1 MGFKD
6 IQKFNNALL
15 VKQVWRLIHQKDT
28 LLYKVF
34 SAKYFP
40 HGSIMDASVPQKCSY
55 AWRSILQARE
65 VIEKC
70 AIWRVG
76 SGHGIDVW
84 KHRWLPNPTYNKIIS
99 PRRESSVSRVSELF
113 YPDTRI
119 WDPGKLEENFY
130 PWEAEMVSRIQVSVG
145 SVEDLL
151 VWPLTSDGSF
161 SVRSAYR
168 FLASENFSSQPSS
181 SSGIEQQNFWKKI
194 WKIRAPNKIKHF
206 IWRAAKDALP
216 TKQNLRARH
225 IPIDETCDLCED
237 HQETLLHSLW
247 LCDHAQFVWKSD
259 PGFAPLFQKRYRSFR
274 DLLEAVMLKSSQ
286 FRVALFCTTAWSLW
300 QRRNRLR
307 EKQPSWTL
315 HELGS
320 RAKAYVVDFLNANS
334 QPSQGSSQRAQ
345 VSWSPPTESVY
356 KGNFDA
362 AFFDTSGCAGVGV
375 VFRDSQGQV
384 IAALS
389 QKIPLV
395 QSVELA
401 EAMAARRALLFAK
414 ELSLFDVE
422 IEGDCSRVLAALIMA
437 RSCSTLFGHVIDECK
452 SLGASL
458 RSCKF
463 NHVRREG
470 NRLAHALARRA
481 IISVDTDVW
490 VESLPSDLDN
500 VFQSDLIQ

>member
-1 MGFKD
+1 MALKLDMSKAYDRVEWVFLEKILLKMGFQDSWVALIMECIRTVTYSILVNGEPKGLITPSRGLRQGDPLSPFLFLFCAEGLNAIFRRAAMDGEIEGFSLCRNGPKLTHLFFADDCLIFCRATLEECLKIQSLLDIYEVASGQMINKEKTTLFFSGNTDTQTQDAIKVALNVPAIQHYEKYLGLPSFIGREKKACFTKVKERIWARMQGWKEKLLSQAGKEVMIKAVIQSIPTYSMSVFKLPISLCKDIETMIRKFWWGQGDSKKIHWVKWSSLCSSKSIGGMGFRD

-15 VKQVWRLIHQKDT
+15 AKQVWRLIHQKDT

-130 PWEAEMVSRIQVSVG
+130 PWEAEMVSRIQVCAG

-151 VWPLTSDGSF
+151 VWPLTSDGCF

-168 FLASENFSSQPSS
+168 FLASENLCSQPSS
-181 SSGIEQQNFWKKI
+181 SSGIEQQHFWKKI

-216 TKQNLRARH
+216 TK
-225 IPIDETCDLCED
+225 
-237 HQETLLHSLW
+237 
-247 LCDHAQFVWKSD
+247 
-259 PGFAPLFQKRYRSFR
+259 
-274 DLLEAVMLKSSQ
+274 
-286 FRVALFCTTAWSLW
+286 
-300 QRRNRLR
+300 
-307 EKQPSWTL
+307 
-315 HELGS
+315 
-320 RAKAYVVDFLNANS
+320 
-334 QPSQGSSQRAQ
+334 
-345 VSWSPPTESVY
+345 
-356 KGNFDA
+356 
-362 AFFDTSGCAGVGV
+362 
-375 VFRDSQGQV
+375 
-384 IAALS
+384 
-389 QKIPLV
+389 
-395 QSVELA
+395 
-401 EAMAARRALLFAK
+401 
-414 ELSLFDVE
+414 
-422 IEGDCSRVLAALIMA
+422 
-437 RSCSTLFGHVIDECK
+437 
-452 SLGASL
+452 
-458 RSCKF
+458 
-463 NHVRREG
+463 
-470 NRLAHALARRA
+470 
-481 IISVDTDVW
+481 
-490 VESLPSDLDN
+490 
-500 VFQSDLIQ
+500 